1 MQILN
6 PNFVLFF
13 QMHNDAVHATA
24 VVIEYTTP
32 TGRQNKGV
40 CTTWMKPMIPD
51 DNGNTI
57 HRVPIYVRRSQF
69 RLPNRVQTP
78 VIMIGPGT
86 GVAPFR

>member
-1 MQILN
+1 
-6 PNFVLFF
+6 
-13 QMHNDAVHATA
+13 
-24 VVIEYTTP
+24 
-32 TGRQNKGV
+32 
-40 CTTWMKPMIPD
+40 MIPD
-51 DNGNTI
+51 DNNSDNV